1 MTDSDNR
8 RRFDRYAAD
17 DLQGSFS
24 YAVEAVVLNISLGGF
39 AVRTATQLTIGRMY
53 RFRLGSGDNSVHLTG
68 TVQWCKMAGTEKLE
82 SGDVVPVYK
91 AGIAFDE
98 VMTEQAIELRQFLEK
113 SIVVDVKRRIFGRF
127 KASRSQPVKLESSS
141 KFLVKQI
148 SMSGVLVE
156 SETALDTDE
165 VFDFEV
171 RLDRRKFAS
180 VVRVAHVVEAQD
192 PDVSH
197 RYRMG
202 LEFVETEPQHRDLL
216 EEFIHTLIGS
226 EGGEESAEEGE

>member
-1 MTDSDNR
+1 MSESDNR

-39 AVRTATQLTIGRMY
+39 AVRTATQLTIGRVY
-53 RFRLGSGDNSVHLTG
+53 RFRLGSGDNTVHLTG

-82 SGDVVPVYK
+82 SGDVVPVYQ

-98 VMTEQAIELRQFLEK
+98 VMTRQAIELRQFLEK

-127 KASRSQPVKLESSS
+127 KASSSQPVTLESSS
-141 KFLVKQI
+141 RFLVKQI

-156 SETALDTDE
+156 SETALDE
-165 VFDFEV
+165 NEMFDFEV

-180 VVRVAHVVEAQD
+180 LVRVAHVVENQD
-192 PDVSH
+192 RDASH

-202 LEFVETEPQHRDLL
+202 LEFVETESEHRDLL
-216 EEFIHTLIGS
+216 EEFIHALVAS
-226 EGGEESAEEGE
+226 EDSESGAEESE